1 MNKFE
6 VKKII
11 GNNIKKYRN
20 LSKEKLTQANLAE
33 LVGVKRS
40 LIGAVESENNK
51 TCISVFNLYKIS
63 KALNVRI
70 DKFFEGAL
78 WKRKYL

>member
-1 MNKFE
+1 MTKDE
-6 VKKII
+6 LKKIL
-11 GNNIKKYRN
+11 GKNIRKYR
-20 LSKEKLTQANLAE
+20 KENTKKLTQSNLAE

-78 WKRKYL
+78 WKR

>member
-1 MNKFE
+1 MTKDE
-6 VKKII
+6 LKKIL
-11 GNNIKKYRN
+11 GKNIRKYR
-20 LSKEKLTQANLAE
+20 KENTKKLTQSNLAE

-40 LIGAVESENNK
+40 LIGAVESENSK

-78 WKRKYL
+78 

>member
-1 MNKFE
+1 MTKDE
-6 VKKII
+6 LKKIL
-11 GNNIKKYRN
+11 GKNIRKYR
-20 LSKEKLTQANLAE
+20 KENTKKLTQSNLAE

-51 TCISVFNLYKIS
+51 TCISVFNLYMIS

>member
-1 MNKFE
+1 MTKDE
-6 VKKII
+6 LKIVL
-11 GNNIKKYRN
+11 GKNIRKYRK